1 GHLDLQLIRVDE
13 VVDRHAE
20 ASRGDL
26 LDRRAAAVAVGVGLE
41 ASRILPTLAR
51 VGAPTE
57 TVHGDRERLV
67 GLARYGAEAHRAGA
81 EAAHDLLRGLY
92 LGERNRVSPDLPFGG
107 SIVPAGAGARAA
119 LGPDP
124 QEPAQGRLARRV
136 LVDGCRVLAVLL
148 ESGRVA
154 HLRVRGFIAPERSGD
169 IAVDRAN
176 SVLDQ
181 GDRLGVPHVVLAVAT
196 PRIDATHRQKVL
208 LRGGAHPPGARMA
221 LQGLDREHLQADTT
235 DARGGAGE
243 VAVDQLP
250 LEPDGLEDLGA
261 TVGLDRGDAHL
272 GDRLQEALADR
283 LDRVL

>member
-1 GHLDLQLIRVDE
+1 GDAGRLDRGQRRGTGAAVVTGDQDAIGVGLGDARCDRADADLGDELDRHLGLGVGATQVVDQLLEILDRVDVVVGRRGDQAHAGGGMTDRADVSVDLVPWQLAALTRLGALGHLDLQLIRVDE

-169 IAVDRAN
+169 I
-176 SVLDQ
+176 
-181 GDRLGVPHVVLAVAT
+181 
-196 PRIDATHRQKVL
+196 
-208 LRGGAHPPGARMA
+208 
-221 LQGLDREHLQADTT
+221 
-235 DARGGAGE
+235 
-243 VAVDQLP
+243 
-250 LEPDGLEDLGA
+250 
-261 TVGLDRGDAHL
+261 
-272 GDRLQEALADR
+272 
-283 LDRVL
+283 

>member
-1 GHLDLQLIRVDE
+1 IVTPKRPEATCLI
-13 VVDRHAE
+13 AE
-20 ASRGDL
+20 RRRSPLGSGWKRAGSSPPSPVLERPPRRFMAIASVSWASRDMEPRL
-26 LDRRAAAVAVGVGLE
+26 IAPVQKRRTISFAGSTSESGIACP
-41 ASRILPTLAR
+41 PTCPLADPSSPP
-51 VGAPTE
+51 GPA
-57 TVHGDRERLV
+57 
-67 GLARYGAEAHRAGA
+67 LA
-81 EAAHDLLRGLY
+81 
-92 LGERNRVSPDLPFGG
+92 
-107 SIVPAGAGARAA
+107 
-119 LGPDP
+119 PDP